1 MLLRR
6 NRLLLITVLSFLLC
20 FSLLSSA
27 RAAATMWTQ
36 TYGGLDI
43 DVAYSLVATSDGG
56 YALVGD
62 SLFVKTDA
70 YGNMEWSK
78 NYGSFSSL
86 VNASDGGYAIAS
98 STSGDF
104 WLVKTDATGNIEWDR
119 RYGGA
124 GDGGATSLV
133 ATSDGGYA
141 IAGYTY
147 SSDTG
152 SCDFLLVKTDEL
164 GNMEW
169 NQTYGETDYKSWE
182 SASAVVETS
191 DGGYAIAG
199 STGVLP
205 DDLRALGWKDFW
217 LVKTDAFGNM
227 EWNRAYTYWE
237 YGDEVARS
245 LVATSD
251 GGYAI
256 AGYQDT
262 SWPNFLLIKTDEVGN
277 MEWKQTY
284 GGGYIDMASAVV
296 ETSDGG
302 YALAGT
308 TKSFGAGNADFWLV
322 KTDATGNMQWN
333 QTYGGA
339 GDDGATSLVATSDGG
354 YALAG
359 LTYSFGDSNGYSDV
373 WLVKTDEFGNIP
385 EAPWVVLPFLLV
397 ATISIFISK
406 KKLLRRHSEE
416 R

>member
-124 GDGGATSLV
+124 GD
-133 ATSDGGYA
+133 D
-141 IAGYTY
+141 
-147 SSDTG
+147 
-152 SCDFLLVKTDEL
+152 C
-164 GNMEW
+164 
-169 NQTYGETDYKSWE
+169 
-182 SASAVVETS
+182 
-191 DGGYAIAG
+191 
-199 STGVLP
+199 
-205 DDLRALGWKDFW
+205 
-217 LVKTDAFGNM
+217 
-227 EWNRAYTYWE
+227 
-237 YGDEVARS
+237 
-245 LVATSD
+245 
-251 GGYAI
+251 
-256 AGYQDT
+256 
-262 SWPNFLLIKTDEVGN
+262 
-277 MEWKQTY
+277 
-284 GGGYIDMASAVV
+284 
-296 ETSDGG
+296 
-302 YALAGT
+302 
-308 TKSFGAGNADFWLV
+308 
-322 KTDATGNMQWN
+322 
-333 QTYGGA
+333 
-339 GDDGATSLVATSDGG
+339 ATSLVATSDGG

-406 KKLLRRHSEE
+406 KKLLRKHSEE

>member
-86 VNASDGGYAIAS
+86 VNASDGGYA
-98 STSGDF
+98 
-104 WLVKTDATGNIEWDR
+104 
-119 RYGGA
+119 
-124 GDGGATSLV
+124 
-133 ATSDGGYA
+133 
-141 IAGYTY
+141 
-147 SSDTG
+147 
-152 SCDFLLVKTDEL
+152 
-164 GNMEW
+164 
-169 NQTYGETDYKSWE
+169 
-182 SASAVVETS
+182 
-191 DGGYAIAG
+191 
-199 STGVLP
+199 
-205 DDLRALGWKDFW
+205 
-217 LVKTDAFGNM
+217 
-227 EWNRAYTYWE
+227 
-237 YGDEVARS
+237 
-245 LVATSD
+245 
-251 GGYAI
+251 
-256 AGYQDT
+256 
-262 SWPNFLLIKTDEVGN
+262 
-277 MEWKQTY
+277 
-284 GGGYIDMASAVV
+284 
-296 ETSDGG
+296 
-302 YALAGT
+302 
-308 TKSFGAGNADFWLV
+308 
-322 KTDATGNMQWN
+322 
-333 QTYGGA
+333 
-339 GDDGATSLVATSDGG
+339 
-354 YALAG
+354 LAG

-406 KKLLRRHSEE
+406 KKLLRKHSEE